1 MKKTIKQTIEY
12 ENYKKGLFIMIGMF
26 GVLTILFAIPFLTL
40 YFTKSDNRYLIAFI
54 VFIAL
59 NIIICLSF
67 IIYDLYRMHFITQIG
82 KKMKITEVELN
93 NSKSEIYGLMRIN
106 ISISNGNIQE
116 KRSLCT
122 MRGNLFNQYQNKKV
136 KICYLDDYEISL
148 LLKNNY

>member
-1 MKKTIKQTIEY
+1 MEKAIKQTIEY

-26 GVLTILFAIPFLTL
+26 GVLTILFAMPFLTL

-54 VFIAL
+54 MFFAL
-59 NIIICLSF
+59 NIIICLPF
-67 IIYDLYRMHFITQIG
+67 IIYYLYRMYFITLIG

-93 NSKSEIYGLMRIN
+93 NSKSEIYGLMRFYIN
-106 ISISNGNIQE
+106 ISTSNGNIQE

-136 KICYLDDYEISL
+136 KICYLDDYEYFFII
-148 LLKNNY
+148 KE

>member
-26 GVLTILFAIPFLTL
+26 GVLTILFAMPFLTL

-54 VFIAL
+54 MFFAL
-59 NIIICLSF
+59 NIIICLPF
-67 IIYDLYRMHFITQIG
+67 IIYYLYRMYFITLIG

-93 NSKSEIYGLMRIN
+93 NSKSEVYGLMRFYIN
-106 ISISNGNIQE
+106 ISTSNGNIQE

-136 KICYLDDYEISL
+136 KICYLDDYEYFFII
-148 LLKNNY
+148 KE

>member
-54 VFIAL
+54 VFVAL